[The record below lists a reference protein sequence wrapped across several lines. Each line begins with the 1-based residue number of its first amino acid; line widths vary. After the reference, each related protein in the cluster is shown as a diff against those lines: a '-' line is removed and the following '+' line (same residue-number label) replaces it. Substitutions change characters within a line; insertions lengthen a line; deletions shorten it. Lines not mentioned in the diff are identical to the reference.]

1 MKEKLGQE
9 GLFDDEYKQP
19 LPSFPK
25 TIGIVTSPTGAV
37 LRDIYRVAKRRLP
50 SIKLAL
56 FPVQVQGV
64 GAEQQIAAGID
75 FFNKKYPV
83 DVLIVGRGG
92 GSMEDLWSFN
102 EEAVVRA
109 IFRSKIPVISAVGHE
124 TDFTLA
130 DFVADVR
137 AATPSQAAELAVPDI
152 GDVTQRI
159 KSIKVRLALAAM
171 AAIKEKRQSV
181 EALGRS
187 FVFTQPEKMLE
198 SRIVKIETL
207 ANKLNQLARQL
218 IKDKKQGLL
227 HNMEK
232 LELIN
237 PMGVI
242 RRGYGIVYNSDGA
255 ILSHIGDVKIDDVY
269 CIKIEGGEFEA
280 QVKSIKEE

>member
-1 MKEKLGQE
+1 M
-9 GLFDDEYKQP
+9 
-19 LPSFPK
+19 
-25 TIGIVTSPTGAV
+25 
-37 LRDIYRVAKRRLP
+37 
-50 SIKLAL
+50 
-56 FPVQVQGV
+56 
-64 GAEQQIAAGID
+64 
-75 FFNKKYPV
+75 
-83 DVLIVGRGG
+83 GRGG